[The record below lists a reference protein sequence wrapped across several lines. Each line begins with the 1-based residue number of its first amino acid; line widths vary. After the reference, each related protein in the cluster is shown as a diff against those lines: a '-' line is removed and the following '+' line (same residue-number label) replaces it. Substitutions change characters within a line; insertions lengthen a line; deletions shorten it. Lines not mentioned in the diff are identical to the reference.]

1 PGSGAGQGGA
11 QLTLDNAS
19 FLHQP
24 LPPEAMNGKL
34 LKEDII
40 TVLVD
45 YRTSALSEGSSESR
59 KQSNYQAILSDW
71 LGFDGKSIFAAPQ
84 SRGDPTVGGQI
95 NSINRAEGDLEL
107 NDSLTFRIAAKVVD
121 IYPNGNL
128 VIEAHRDI
136 RVNDEVWRTSLS
148 GIVPRQAILPDRT
161 VRSDAIAD
169 LRIDK
174 YELGTVR
181 NSYSPGWL
189 NRWWGANKP
198 F

>member
-1 PGSGAGQGGA
+1 
-11 QLTLDNAS
+11 
-19 FLHQP
+19 
-24 LPPEAMNGKL
+24 
-34 LKEDII
+34 
-40 TVLVD
+40 
-45 YRTSALSEGSSESR
+45 
-59 KQSNYQAILSDW
+59 
-71 LGFDGKSIFAAPQ
+71 
-84 SRGDPTVGGQI
+84 
-95 NSINRAEGDLEL
+95 
-107 NDSLTFRIAAKVVD
+107 
-121 IYPNGNL
+121 